1 MQMNPSEDPTRL
13 RLSRLLWIGIAL
25 LIAGC
30 GPLVGIMAMAAMGMT
45 QDPNPNPVGFGILA
59 AVTLWPSLGLIAI
72 GIWRTPFAESQE
84 AAGLKPAS

>member
-1 MQMNPSEDPTRL
+1 MNPSEQSTRL

-30 GPLVGIMAMAAMGMT
+30 GPLVGIMAMAAVGMT

-59 AVTLWPSLGLIAI
+59 GVTLWPSLGLIAI
-72 GIWRTPFAESQE
+72 GIWRTR
-84 AAGLKPAS
+84 LLNRRKPPV